1 MSPVIMHAGILTLPQ
16 PGIPTCRKS
25 AACWGNPSIPETRY
39 PCPGTQGSQGTL
51 PSRRAL
57 GYGAGMKFSQAD
69 PSDGYLVEAYA
80 PGRIQI
86 DGRIFSVG
94 LILSPRQL
102 VPEWGPARA
111 EDLTATHLEA
121 LLALDP
127 QVILLGTGARQVF
140 PPAALLASVFKR
152 GIGLE
157 VMDTGAACRTYNIL
171 MGEGRQVVAGLLPI

>member
-69 PSDGYLVEAYA
+69 PGDGYLIEAYG

-94 LILSPRQL
+94 LILPPGPGAGRVSP
-102 VPEWGPARA
+102 PPPPRA
-111 EDLTATHLEA
+111 G
-121 LLALDP
+121 
-127 QVILLGTGARQVF
+127 V
-140 PPAALLASVFKR
+140 
-152 GIGLE
+152 
-157 VMDTGAACRTYNIL
+157 
-171 MGEGRQVVAGLLPI
+171 